1 MEYLEKCITPR
12 VKTPEDIAFD
22 ESREYYK
29 NYGRVWS
36 DDDLQQF
43 RVKYESQY
51 PPRQIQME
59 RDDFIFTHC
68 ITCCSR
74 RFRNM
79 TETTSASA
87 SASSTAQEQK
97 KYAGD
102 GSFMTFHIRVLFCLE

>member
-1 MEYLEKCITPR
+1 MEYLQKCITPR

-59 RDDFIFTHC
+59 RDDFIFSHC
-68 ITCCSR
+68 ITCCTR
-74 RFRNM
+74 RCRNV
-79 TETTSASA
+79 TATATATS
-87 SASSTAQEQK
+87 SSAQEQK
-97 KYAGD
+97 KYIGD

>member
-12 VKTPEDIAFD
+12 VKTPEDIAFE

-43 RVKYESQY
+43 RAKYESQY

-79 TETTSASA
+79 TENASP
-87 SASSTAQEQK
+87 SSTSSTAQEQK